1 MARPRSG
8 DWNPT
13 DTAAKMRYY
22 RKAMSVGMKLRGKAF
37 SVPEYR
43 EYLIYE
49 TQRAQRRE
57 RLFATD
63 WKWLP
68 EFITLIGLN
77 PDKEIFVGAY
87 GTSPI
92 MRVDLVTVQKAWKR
106 AAAKIHPDRGGD
118 PAKAARL
125 NELWSLYETSMQ
137 TDTLKYVPLEERPV
151 VVTKR
156 KKRRKPRTHV
166 TGKAHGFDPPTPS
179 DQLLC
184 SRKTGTIAEAGVVP
198 TCERCYAR
206 LAQAAMVQFG
216 KYLTAEE
223 RAELKA
229 DVGPIVT
236 PEPFTIE
243 RKMVDDGDVLVVPET
258 DAEELF
264 VVGAKGV
271 IGWVP
276 VTKPEEH
283 TVPFDRFAKI
293 NTYIHPDWDTVKV

>member
-1 MARPRSG
+1 MGRPRSG

-13 DTAAKMRYY
+13 DAAAKMRFY
-22 RKAMSVGMKLRGKAF
+22 RKAISVGKKLRGKAF
-37 SVPEYR
+37 SHEEYR
-43 EYLIYE
+43 DYLTYE
-49 TQRAQRRE
+49 ARKAERRE
-57 RLFATD
+57 RAFTGD

-77 PDKEIFVGAY
+77 PDKEIFVGAW
-87 GTSPI
+87 GMSPT
-92 MRVDLVTVQKAWKR
+92 MRVDLVTAQKAWKR

-137 TDTLKYVPLEERPV
+137 TGTLKYGHLEEQPV

-156 KKRRKPRTHV
+156 KKRRKPKTHV

-206 LAQAAMVQFG
+206 LAQAAVVQRG

-229 DVGPIVT
+229 SVEPIVT
-236 PEPFTIE
+236 PEPFPWRE
-243 RKMVDDGDVLVVPET
+243 VP
-258 DAEELF
+258 L
-264 VVGAKGV
+264 
-271 IGWVP
+271 
-276 VTKPEEH
+276 H
-283 TVPFDRFAKI
+283 
-293 NTYIHPDWDTVKV
+293 